1 MAIINPVR
9 YVAKVLDT
17 EEILVRIVAEIFTYT
32 VCLFIPF
39 SAFANKLLPD
49 PTL

>member
-1 MAIINPVR
+1 MAIINPTING
-9 YVAKVLDT
+9 AKVLDT

-32 VCLFIPF
+32 ACLFIAF
-39 SAFANKLLPD
+39 SAFANKPLPD